1 MSLSIREVT
10 FPSHTNECDIFA
22 RIYYPEGTP
31 KGILQLAHG
40 MAEHIDRYDEFAKIL
55 CAQGY
60 IFAANDHAG
69 HGRSLKDEAHKGY
82 FAAEDGWTA
91 VVEDLREFR
100 GILKAEYP
108 ELPYILMGHS
118 MGSFLART
126 YAARYP
132 DEMDALII
140 SGTSGKNPVLGIAKW
155 LAARE
160 IKKRGAMT
168 PSLLLNKLAFG
179 SYNKQFKPERTGFE
193 WLTTVESIVD
203 AYVAD
208 PLCGFPFTAAGFR
221 DLFNGLGEVSESA
234 WAGKVP
240 NVPILV
246 FSGDCDP
253 VGANGKGVR
262 EVADALITSGHD
274 VKLKLYPG
282 CRHEMLNEACK
293 EEVFGDILNFLS
305 DVVTKEK

>member
-1 MSLSIREVT
+1 MSGNIREIT
-10 FPSHTNECDIFA
+10 FPSHTKECEIFA
-22 RIYYPEGTP
+22 RIYYPKGTP

-40 MAEHIDRYDEFAKIL
+40 MAEHIDRYDEFAKTL

-60 IFAANDHAG
+60 LFAANDHAG
-69 HGRSLKDEAHKGY
+69 HGRSLKDDAHKGY

-91 VVEDLREFR
+91 VVEDLRELR
-100 GILKAEYP
+100 AVLKAEYP

-155 LAARE
+155 LASRE
-160 IKKRGAMT
+160 IKKHGAMT

-193 WLTTVESIVD
+193 WLTTVDSIVD

-221 DLFNGLGEVSESA
+221 DLFNGLGEVSEPS

-240 NVPILV
+240 NVPILI
-246 FSGDCDP
+246 FSGDQDP
-253 VGANGKGVR
+253 VGANGKGVK
-262 EVADALITSGHD
+262 EVADALVKSGHA
-274 VKLKLYPG
+274 VTLKLYPG
-282 CRHEMLNEACK
+282 CRHEMLNESCK
-293 EEVFGDILNFLS
+293 EEVSEDILAFLGS
-305 DVVTKEK
+305 VVNL